1 MTNFTIITDLRIRW
15 PGEHVLIGDPVR
27 LADGRPGRVVALRRC
42 GARHFL
48 VTAPEDSLSEE
59 WFAKMY
65 RGEFQNGDGL
75 TCSDG
80 YIHETAT

>member
-1 MTNFTIITDLRIRW
+1 VTFFTAVDQRIRL
-15 PGEHVLIGDPVR
+15 PGEHVLIGDPVQ
-27 LADGRPGRVVALRRC
+27 LADGRPGRVVALRRS
-42 GARHFL
+42 GDRHFL
-48 VTAPEDSLSEE
+48 VTAPEESLNAE